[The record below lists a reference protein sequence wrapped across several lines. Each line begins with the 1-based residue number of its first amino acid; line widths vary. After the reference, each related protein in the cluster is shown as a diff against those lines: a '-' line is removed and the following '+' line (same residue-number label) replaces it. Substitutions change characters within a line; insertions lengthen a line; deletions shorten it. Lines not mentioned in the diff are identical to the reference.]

1 MAILKT
7 GASSA
12 GNANVNANYELEV
25 HTSSTPANAGFTK
38 IAGRDGEALQVTR
51 TGYIKVTQET
61 LEFFDTIDGAAINT
75 NLWNTSVSTMTVTQA
90 NSAINLNPTNSTTAN
105 AYAILS
111 SIQTFFNTS
120 TLPLYIRMAVQ
131 SSLYATL
138 PANTVVEFGWMTCAT
153 NAAPSDGVFVRVV
166 NGLSYLVLNN
176 NGTETVTQ
184 FTIPGNVNSTDDF
197 LFNIYGGSCKLF
209 MNNVLCLDVNSPTSL
224 PAITNNNR
232 QPVTMRVYNTASI
245 PSASATLKLG
255 QISVVNINANFGKP
269 YSHILAGFGRSAIQ
283 NPVTTFT
290 QVANYANSAAPASAT
305 LANAT
310 AGYATLGGQFQFAAV
325 AGAETDYAL
334 FGFQV
339 PAGYQLYI
347 TGIRIAAFNTVVPVA
362 VTATVLQWAVGVNSS
377 AVSLATADGAGTW
390 KPRVKTIGSQNFAV
404 GAAVGASAVDVVWQN
419 DSSPLCIDGGRF
431 FHVILKMPVATAT
444 ATEIIRGTIGIDGWF
459 E

>member
-1 MAILKT
+1 MAIVKSGT
-7 GASSA
+7 SSA

-25 HTSSTPANAGFTK
+25 HTTSTPANAGFTK
-38 IAGRDGEALQVTR
+38 LAGRDGEALQVTR

-61 LEFFDTIDGAAINT
+61 LEFFDTIDGAALNI
-75 NLWNTSVSTMTVTQA
+75 NLWNTSVSTMTITQA
-90 NSAINLNPTNSTTAN
+90 NSSINLNPTNSVTAN

-184 FTIPGNVNSTDDF
+184 FTIPANINSTDDI

-209 MNNVLCLDVNSPTSL
+209 INNVLALDVNSPVSL

-245 PSASATLKLG
+245 PSASATLRLG

-269 YSHILAGFGRSAIQ
+269 YSHIQ

-290 QVANYANSAAPASAT
+290 QLANYANSAAPVSAT

-310 AGYATLGGQFQFAAV
+310 AGYATLGGQFQFVAV

-347 TGIRIAAFNTVVPVA
+347 TGIRISSFNTVVPVA
-362 VTATVLQWAVGVNSS
+362 ITPTIMQWSVGVNSS

-390 KPRVKTIGSQNFAV
+390 KPRVKTIGTQSFAV
-404 GAAVGASAVDVVWQN
+404 GAAVGAVAADVVWQ
-419 DSSPLCIDGGRF
+419 SEASPLLVDGGRF
-431 FHVILKMPVATAT
+431 FHIILKMPVATAT
-444 ATEIIRGTIGIDGWF
+444 ATEILRGTIGIDGWF